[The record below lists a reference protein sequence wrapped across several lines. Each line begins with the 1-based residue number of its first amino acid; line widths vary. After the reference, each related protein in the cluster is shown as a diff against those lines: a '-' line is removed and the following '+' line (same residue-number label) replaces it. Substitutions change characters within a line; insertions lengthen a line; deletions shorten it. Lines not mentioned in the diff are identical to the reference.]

1 MDKYVRMINAR
12 KELSRII
19 LLLWL
24 SLAALSS
31 QAATSGSYVNIKTFT
46 VEMQNASVK
55 DVLDYIENNSKFIFF
70 YTSGSI
76 DTKRKVSV
84 SVSTQ
89 PITTLLDQIFKNTN
103 VKYDIDGY
111 QIALKKADGAAASSA
126 PSKASPA
133 KRRVTG
139 TVVDASND
147 EPLIGAPVTFDKNTP
162 GVVTDIDGYFSIEM
176 PAEGQLYISYLGFQP
191 ATVKPGDKNE
201 LTVRLNPDTNVLDEV
216 VVVGYGTTTR
226 KNLTTSIATVK
237 TDKISKAANS
247 SVSSMLL
254 GRAAGLQATVS
265 STQPGGDINISIR
278 GGGNPIYV
286 VDGVI
291 MPNSSL
297 EAGSGETGL
306 PDNVKRSALAGL
318 NPGDIESIEILKD
331 ASAAIYGIGA
341 ADGVV
346 LITTKK
352 GAEGKP
358 TITYEGSYSIQ
369 KRYNYGLNRLN
380 SVEYMNLVNVFD
392 KEKYLLNNNQYPYG
406 NLAYDGKWTPVF
418 SQDQIDNATDTNWQ
432 DYVLKTGHINNHS
445 LTISGGTQKFKYYL
459 GVNYFNE
466 DGIIRNA
473 GMERYSL
480 RTNVT
485 AQLFPFLRL
494 STIINLNKNKYE
506 NGLVGGDT
514 GNQGNSA
521 SGSLYSALHY
531 PTYLPVYDKNGEYTI
546 FGRVPNPVA
555 TLDIIDESRQSS
567 YYANFAMDVDII
579 KNMLS
584 VRLVYGLNHETGRR
598 TSYIPKDVYFGLVK
612 KSRGSLGYI
621 ERQYETM
628 EGMINFNHNFWNA
641 LDFNA
646 VVGMGRYVDK
656 GNDMTVSYQN
666 ANDMI
671 QDTNLGAADGPFVP
685 SSYKYENEKRSQ
697 FARAS
702 FILFDKYVLAA
713 TVRRDGTDKFFD
725 NKKYSWFPSVSG
737 AWKIS
742 QEKFLRNLTW
752 LNLLKVRASY
762 GVTGSDNLGTSL
774 YGTVGVSRED
784 IKFSNGSVTY
794 VPFVLQ
800 GGSYDDVTWQK
811 TTMKNFGIDFVVLN
825 NRLSG
830 NFDIFRNDVTNMLG
844 TAYTSLLNMYPTRP
858 VNGAHYKRTG
868 VELSLNSENIRTSD
882 FTWTTSLA
890 LSHYRANWVE
900 RMPNYD
906 YKTYQ
911 QRENEPMSAYYYY
924 NTTGIINADRSN
936 MPESQRSLPIDA
948 QKPGFPII
956 DDRNGNGVIDEG
968 DIYMDDLLP
977 KLYYGFG
984 NTFIYKNWDL
994 DIYMYGQL
1002 GVEKYNNT
1010 KAANCSA
1017 GNLSSGISAANPT
1030 DYAFTAWNSQTN
1042 PNGTTPGVATKDVTM
1057 PGNAGI
1063 KLFYEKADFLRV
1075 RNITLGYT
1083 FDARKWKCFKGYMQ
1097 SLRLYADVQ
1106 NPFTFTG
1113 FTGDDPEIVIAS
1125 SLLSGCN
1132 YPQLR
1137 TYSFGAK
1144 IIF

>member
-1 MDKYVRMINAR
+1 MDKYIRMINAR

-24 SLAALSS
+24 SLSTLSS
-31 QAATSGSYVNIKTFT
+31 QAAVSGSYVNSKTFT
-46 VEMQNASVK
+46 VEMNNTPVK
-55 DVLDYIENNSKFIFF
+55 DVLDYIEHNSKYIFF

-76 DTKRKVSV
+76 DTGRKVNVRV
-84 SVSTQ
+84 SSQ
-89 PITTLLDQIFKNTN
+89 PVTSMLDQMFKGTN
-103 VKYDIDGY
+103 VRYDIDGY
-111 QIALKKADGAAASSA
+111 QIALKKTDDAAGSPAAS
-126 PSKASPA
+126 PASPA

-139 TVVDASND
+139 KVVDASND

-162 GVVTDIDGYFSIEM
+162 GVVTDVDGFFSIEM
-176 PAEGQLYISYLGFQP
+176 PEDGQLYVSYLGFQS
-191 ATVKPGDKNE
+191 ASVKPGDTSD
-201 LTVRLNPDTNVLDEV
+201 LTVRLKPDNNVLDEV

-226 KNLTTSIATVK
+226 KNLTTAISTVK

-318 NPGDIESIEILKD
+318 NPGDIESIEVLKD

-418 SQDQIDNATDTNWQ
+418 SQAQIDNATDTDWQ

-445 LTISGGTQKFKYYL
+445 LTISGGTQKLKYYL

-480 RTNVT
+480 RTNIT
-485 AQLFPFLRL
+485 AQLFPFLKL
-494 STIINLNKNKYE
+494 STIVNLNKNKYE

-567 YYANFAMDVDII
+567 YYANFAMDIDII
-579 KNMLS
+579 KQMLS
-584 VRLVYGLNHETGRR
+584 VRLVYGINHETGRR

-612 KSRGSLGYI
+612 KSRGSLGYV

-628 EGMINFNHNFWNA
+628 EGMVNFNHNFWQA

-656 GNDMTVSYQN
+656 GDGMTVSYQN

-671 QDTNLGAADGPFVP
+671 QDTNLGAADGPFV
-685 SSYKYENEKRSQ
+685 
-697 FARAS
+697 
-702 FILFDKYVLAA
+702 
-713 TVRRDGTDKFFD
+713 
-725 NKKYSWFPSVSG
+725 
-737 AWKIS
+737 
-742 QEKFLRNLTW
+742 
-752 LNLLKVRASY
+752 
-762 GVTGSDNLGTSL
+762 
-774 YGTVGVSRED
+774 
-784 IKFSNGSVTY
+784 
-794 VPFVLQ
+794 
-800 GGSYDDVTWQK
+800 
-811 TTMKNFGIDFVVLN
+811 
-825 NRLSG
+825 
-830 NFDIFRNDVTNMLG
+830 
-844 TAYTSLLNMYPTRP
+844 
-858 VNGAHYKRTG
+858 
-868 VELSLNSENIRTSD
+868 
-882 FTWTTSLA
+882 
-890 LSHYRANWVE
+890 
-900 RMPNYD
+900 
-906 YKTYQ
+906 
-911 QRENEPMSAYYYY
+911 
-924 NTTGIINADRSN
+924 
-936 MPESQRSLPIDA
+936 
-948 QKPGFPII
+948 
-956 DDRNGNGVIDEG
+956 
-968 DIYMDDLLP
+968 
-977 KLYYGFG
+977 
-984 NTFIYKNWDL
+984 
-994 DIYMYGQL
+994 
-1002 GVEKYNNT
+1002 
-1010 KAANCSA
+1010 
-1017 GNLSSGISAANPT
+1017 
-1030 DYAFTAWNSQTN
+1030 
-1042 PNGTTPGVATKDVTM
+1042 
-1057 PGNAGI
+1057 
-1063 KLFYEKADFLRV
+1063 
-1075 RNITLGYT
+1075 
-1083 FDARKWKCFKGYMQ
+1083 
-1097 SLRLYADVQ
+1097 
-1106 NPFTFTG
+1106 
-1113 FTGDDPEIVIAS
+1113 
-1125 SLLSGCN
+1125 
-1132 YPQLR
+1132 
-1137 TYSFGAK
+1137 
-1144 IIF
+1144 

>member
-1 MDKYVRMINAR
+1 MDKYIRMINAR

-24 SLAALSS
+24 SLATLSS
-31 QAATSGSYVNIKTFT
+31 EAAVSGNYVKSKTFT
-46 VEMQNASVK
+46 VEMNNTPVK
-55 DVLDYIENNSKFIFF
+55 DVLDYIEHNSKYIFF

-76 DTKRKVSV
+76 DTRRKVNVRVTS
-84 SVSTQ
+84 Q
-89 PITTLLDQIFKNTN
+89 PVTSMLDQVFKGTN

-111 QIALKKADGAAASSA
+111 QIALRKNGDAALSPAVS
-126 PSKASPA
+126 PASPA

-139 TVVDASND
+139 RVVDASND

-162 GVVTDIDGYFSIEM
+162 GVATDIDGFFSIDM
-176 PAEGQLYISYLGFQP
+176 PEGGELYVSYLGYQS
-191 ATVKPGDKNE
+191 ASVRPGDKSD
-201 LTVRLNPDTNVLDEV
+201 LTVRLKPDNNVLDEV

-226 KNLTTSIATVK
+226 KNLTTSISTVK

-318 NPGDIESIEILKD
+318 NPGDIESIEVLKD

-418 SQDQIDNATDTNWQ
+418 SQTQIDNATDTDWQ

-445 LTISGGTQKFKYYL
+445 LTISGGTQKLKYYL

-480 RTNVT
+480 RTNIT
-485 AQLFPFLRL
+485 AQLFPFLKL
-494 STIINLNKNKYE
+494 STIVNLNRNRYE

-567 YYANFAMDVDII
+567 YYANFAMDIDII
-579 KNMLS
+579 RQMLS
-584 VRLVYGLNHETGRR
+584 VRLVYGINHETGRR

-612 KSRGSLGYI
+612 KSRGSLGYV

-628 EGMINFNHNFWNA
+628 EGMVNFNHNFWQA

-656 GNDMTVSYQN
+656 GNGMTVSYQN

-671 QDTNLGAADGPFVP
+671 QDSNLGAADGPFVP

-752 LNLLKVRASY
+752 LNLLKLRASY

-794 VPFVLQ
+794 VPFVLL
-800 GGSYDDVTWQK
+800 GGA
-811 TTMKNFGIDFVVLN
+811 TT
-825 NRLSG
+825 
-830 NFDIFRNDVTNMLG
+830 T
-844 TAYTSLLNMYPTRP
+844 
-858 VNGAHYKRTG
+858 
-868 VELSLNSENIRTSD
+868 
-882 FTWTTSLA
+882 
-890 LSHYRANWVE
+890 
-900 RMPNYD
+900 
-906 YKTYQ
+906 
-911 QRENEPMSAYYYY
+911 
-924 NTTGIINADRSN
+924 
-936 MPESQRSLPIDA
+936 
-948 QKPGFPII
+948 
-956 DDRNGNGVIDEG
+956 
-968 DIYMDDLLP
+968 
-977 KLYYGFG
+977 
-984 NTFIYKNWDL
+984 
-994 DIYMYGQL
+994 
-1002 GVEKYNNT
+1002 
-1010 KAANCSA
+1010 
-1017 GNLSSGISAANPT
+1017 
-1030 DYAFTAWNSQTN
+1030 
-1042 PNGTTPGVATKDVTM
+1042 
-1057 PGNAGI
+1057 
-1063 KLFYEKADFLRV
+1063 
-1075 RNITLGYT
+1075 
-1083 FDARKWKCFKGYMQ
+1083 
-1097 SLRLYADVQ
+1097 
-1106 NPFTFTG
+1106 
-1113 FTGDDPEIVIAS
+1113 
-1125 SLLSGCN
+1125 
-1132 YPQLR
+1132 
-1137 TYSFGAK
+1137 
-1144 IIF
+1144 

>member
-1 MDKYVRMINAR
+1 MDRYIRMINAR

-24 SLAALSS
+24 SLTALSS
-31 QAATSGSYVNIKTFT
+31 QAAVSGSYVNSKTFT
-46 VEMQNASVK
+46 VEMTDTPLK
-55 DVLDYIENNSKFIFF
+55 EVLDYIEHNSKYIFF

-76 DTKRKVSV
+76 DIERKVNVRV
-84 SVSTQ
+84 SSEPVTSM
-89 PITTLLDQIFKNTN
+89 LDQIFKDTG

-111 QIALKKADGAAASSA
+111 QIALKKSDGADVK
-126 PSKASPA
+126 PVKPA

-139 TVVDASND
+139 KVVDASTD
-147 EPLIGAPVTFDKNTP
+147 EPLIGAPVIFDKKVA
-162 GVVTDIDGYFSIEM
+162 GAVTDIDGLFSIDM
-176 PAEGQLYISYLGFQP
+176 PAGAQLYISYVGYQS
-191 ATVKPGDKNE
+191 ASVKPGDKDE
-201 LTVRLNPDTNVLDEV
+201 VIVRLIPDNNFLDEV

-226 KNLTTSIATVK
+226 KNLTTSISTVK

-358 TITYEGSYSIQ
+358 TITYDGSYSIQ

-380 SVEYMNLVNVFD
+380 SFEYMNLVNVFD
-392 KEKYLLNNNQYPYG
+392 KEKYLFNNNQYPYG

-418 SQDQIDNATDTNWQ
+418 SQSQIDNATDTDWQ

-445 LTISGGTQKFKYYL
+445 LTISGGTQKLKYYL

-480 RTNVT
+480 RTNVS
-485 AQLFPFLRL
+485 AQLFPFLKL
-494 STIINLNKNKYE
+494 STIVNLNRNKYE

-531 PTYLPVYDKNGEYTI
+531 PAYLAVYDKNGEYTI

-567 YYANFAMDVDII
+567 YYANFAMDIDII
-579 KNMLS
+579 SQMLS
-584 VRLVYGLNHETGRR
+584 VRLVYGINHETGRR

-612 KSRGSLGYI
+612 KSRGSLGYV

-628 EGMINFNHNFWNA
+628 EGMVNFNHNFWHA
-641 LDFNA
+641 LDLNA

-656 GNDMTVSYQN
+656 GNGMTVSYQN

-671 QDTNLGAADGPFVP
+671 QDTNLGAADGPFIP

-697 FARAS
+697 FARVS
-702 FILFDKYVLAA
+702 FILFDKYVLGG

-737 AWKIS
+737 AWKVS
-742 QEKFLRNLTW
+742 QEKFLRDLTW

-794 VPFVLQ
+794 VPFVLL
-800 GGSYDDVTWQK
+800 GGAAM
-811 TTMKNFGIDFVVLN
+811 TT
-825 NRLSG
+825 
-830 NFDIFRNDVTNMLG
+830 
-844 TAYTSLLNMYPTRP
+844 
-858 VNGAHYKRTG
+858 
-868 VELSLNSENIRTSD
+868 
-882 FTWTTSLA
+882 
-890 LSHYRANWVE
+890 
-900 RMPNYD
+900 
-906 YKTYQ
+906 
-911 QRENEPMSAYYYY
+911 
-924 NTTGIINADRSN
+924 
-936 MPESQRSLPIDA
+936 
-948 QKPGFPII
+948 
-956 DDRNGNGVIDEG
+956 
-968 DIYMDDLLP
+968 
-977 KLYYGFG
+977 
-984 NTFIYKNWDL
+984 
-994 DIYMYGQL
+994 
-1002 GVEKYNNT
+1002 
-1010 KAANCSA
+1010 
-1017 GNLSSGISAANPT
+1017 
-1030 DYAFTAWNSQTN
+1030 
-1042 PNGTTPGVATKDVTM
+1042 
-1057 PGNAGI
+1057 
-1063 KLFYEKADFLRV
+1063 
-1075 RNITLGYT
+1075 
-1083 FDARKWKCFKGYMQ
+1083 
-1097 SLRLYADVQ
+1097 
-1106 NPFTFTG
+1106 
-1113 FTGDDPEIVIAS
+1113 
-1125 SLLSGCN
+1125 
-1132 YPQLR
+1132 
-1137 TYSFGAK
+1137 
-1144 IIF
+1144 

>member
-1 MDKYVRMINAR
+1 MDKYIRMINAR

-24 SLAALSS
+24 SLATLSS
-31 QAATSGSYVNIKTFT
+31 EAAVSGNYVKSKTFT
-46 VEMQNASVK
+46 VEMNNTPVK
-55 DVLDYIENNSKFIFF
+55 DVLDYIEHNSKYIFF

-76 DTKRKVSV
+76 DTGRKVNVRVKS
-84 SVSTQ
+84 Q
-89 PITTLLDQIFKNTN
+89 PVTSMLDQVFKGTN

-111 QIALKKADGAAASSA
+111 QIALRKNGDAALSPAVS
-126 PSKASPA
+126 PASPA

-139 TVVDASND
+139 RVVDASND

-162 GVVTDIDGYFSIEM
+162 GVATDIDGFFSIEM
-176 PAEGQLYISYLGFQP
+176 PEGGQLYVSYLGYQS
-191 ATVKPGDKNE
+191 ASVRPGDKSD
-201 LTVRLNPDTNVLDEV
+201 LTVRLKPDNNVLDEV

-226 KNLTTSIATVK
+226 KNLTTSISTVK

-318 NPGDIESIEILKD
+318 NPGDIESIEVLKD

-418 SQDQIDNATDTNWQ
+418 SQTQIDNATDTDWQ
-432 DYVLKTGHINNHS
+432 GYVLKTGHINNHS
-445 LTISGGTQKFKYYL
+445 LTISGGTQKLKYYL

-480 RTNVT
+480 RTNIT
-485 AQLFPFLRL
+485 AQLFPFLKL
-494 STIINLNKNKYE
+494 STIVNFNRNRYE

-567 YYANFAMDVDII
+567 YYANFAMDIDII
-579 KNMLS
+579 RQMLS
-584 VRLVYGLNHETGRR
+584 VRLVYGINHETGRR
-598 TSYIPKDVYFGLVK
+598 TSYSPKDVYFGLVK
-612 KSRGSLGYI
+612 KSRGSLGYV

-628 EGMINFNHNFWNA
+628 EGMVNFNHNFWQA

-656 GNDMTVSYQN
+656 GNGMTVSYQN

-671 QDTNLGAADGPFVP
+671 QDSNLGAADGPFVP

-742 QEKFLRNLTW
+742 
-752 LNLLKVRASY
+752 
-762 GVTGSDNLGTSL
+762 
-774 YGTVGVSRED
+774 
-784 IKFSNGSVTY
+784 
-794 VPFVLQ
+794 
-800 GGSYDDVTWQK
+800 
-811 TTMKNFGIDFVVLN
+811 
-825 NRLSG
+825 
-830 NFDIFRNDVTNMLG
+830 
-844 TAYTSLLNMYPTRP
+844 
-858 VNGAHYKRTG
+858 
-868 VELSLNSENIRTSD
+868 
-882 FTWTTSLA
+882 
-890 LSHYRANWVE
+890 
-900 RMPNYD
+900 
-906 YKTYQ
+906 
-911 QRENEPMSAYYYY
+911 
-924 NTTGIINADRSN
+924 
-936 MPESQRSLPIDA
+936 
-948 QKPGFPII
+948 
-956 DDRNGNGVIDEG
+956 
-968 DIYMDDLLP
+968 
-977 KLYYGFG
+977 
-984 NTFIYKNWDL
+984 
-994 DIYMYGQL
+994 
-1002 GVEKYNNT
+1002 
-1010 KAANCSA
+1010 
-1017 GNLSSGISAANPT
+1017 
-1030 DYAFTAWNSQTN
+1030 
-1042 PNGTTPGVATKDVTM
+1042 
-1057 PGNAGI
+1057 
-1063 KLFYEKADFLRV
+1063 
-1075 RNITLGYT
+1075 
-1083 FDARKWKCFKGYMQ
+1083 
-1097 SLRLYADVQ
+1097 
-1106 NPFTFTG
+1106 
-1113 FTGDDPEIVIAS
+1113 
-1125 SLLSGCN
+1125 
-1132 YPQLR
+1132 
-1137 TYSFGAK
+1137 
-1144 IIF
+1144 